1 MLRFKWTPDVTTRA
15 YFFYPLTTQEAPW
28 SSTVL
33 AFVWTTAYLCVP
45 GQLSIGD
52 SMDTVKIS
60 KRFAC
65 ANKLSKWHFVKLED
79 LGSGGGSRGGAPVL
93 FLDQTE
99 ARRAENILWRPPP
112 LLSQGLDHRAPPA
125 FPLSEGLDRTIRH
138 CIIYS
143 HYSPVPP
150 KPFLAL

>member
-1 MLRFKWTPDVTTRA
+1 MCQQTKQMTFCEIGVGL
-15 YFFYPLTTQEAPW
+15 W
-28 SSTVL
+28 S
-33 AFVWTTAYLCVP
+33 TA
-45 GQLSIGD
+45 
-52 SMDTVKIS
+52 
-60 KRFAC
+60 
-65 ANKLSKWHFVKLED
+65 HFVYN
-79 LGSGGGSRGGAPVL
+79 SGGSRGGAPVL

-112 LLSQGLDHRAPPA
+112 LLSQGLDHRAPPPPPPP

-150 KPFLAL
+150 KPFLAFSCLFFSYSISSLKIFDYLCASSADETEYKLSDNLV